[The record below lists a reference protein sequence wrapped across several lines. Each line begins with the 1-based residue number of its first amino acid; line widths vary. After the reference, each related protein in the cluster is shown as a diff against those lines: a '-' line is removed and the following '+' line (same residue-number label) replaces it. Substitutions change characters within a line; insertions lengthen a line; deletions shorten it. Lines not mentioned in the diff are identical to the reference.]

1 MIGGVGKEDEFVRGE
16 EEEEEEED
24 GLDLD
29 FRVGAGEW
37 LRWRVGREGMKKEA
51 VGLESGVGED
61 KSDWEEEGGESICAF
76 GSRRTMEERG
86 RIWLNTPG

>member
-1 MIGGVGKEDEFVRGE
+1 
-16 EEEEEEED
+16 
-24 GLDLD
+24 
-29 FRVGAGEW
+29 
-37 LRWRVGREGMKKEA
+37 MKKEA